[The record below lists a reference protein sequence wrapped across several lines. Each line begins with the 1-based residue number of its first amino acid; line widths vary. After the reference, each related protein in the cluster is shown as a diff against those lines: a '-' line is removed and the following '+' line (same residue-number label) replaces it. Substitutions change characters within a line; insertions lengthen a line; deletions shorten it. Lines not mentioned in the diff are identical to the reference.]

1 MSTPADAR
9 RLRLLELLV
18 QADESYTVD
27 ELGDLLKCDGRTIR
41 RDLDHLHELLQNC
54 NGIEVRRGRA
64 MVARTGYSPGYFTD
78 QLEKNQIA
86 KQQIAG
92 AVLNLI
98 RDGQAAALTAGST
111 TFEVAREIRRRSIEA
126 LPPANLIVF
135 TNSVPSLLQLIAADI
150 STGVLGEI
158 YNDDD
163 CAFHAPEYRSAF
175 QPEVAIVG
183 ASGLTLNAAAG
194 TIELYSHRAEEA
206 AFLKQLLNTV
216 PEVILAV
223 DSHKIGRRHPWS
235 FGGSTLHNKRVRL
248 VTDDIS
254 DAMQEEIDL
263 LTERLRGVGIQFNT
277 VCAHREG
284 AKVTPAVVTA

>member
-1 MSTPADAR
+1 MSAPADAR

-18 QADESYTVD
+18 QADESYSVD

-41 RDLDHLHELLQNC
+41 RDLDHLHDLLQNC

-78 QLEKNQIA
+78 QLEKNQAA
-86 KQQIAG
+86 KQQIAR
-92 AVLNLI
+92 AVLDHV

-111 TFEVAREIRRRSIEA
+111 TFEVAREIRRRSIEGV
-126 LPPANLIVF
+126 PPGNLIVF
-135 TNSVPSLLQLIAADI
+135 TNSVPSLLQLVAADI

-175 QPEVAIVG
+175 QPEIAIVG
-183 ASGLTLNAAAG
+183 ASGLTVNAAAG

-206 AFLKQLLNTV
+206 AFLRQLIHSV
-216 PEVILAV
+216 PEIILAV

-235 FGGSTLHNKRVRL
+235 FGGPSLHNKRVLL
-248 VTDDIS
+248 VTEDMATDLQ
-254 DAMQEEIDL
+254 DEIDL
-263 LTERLRGVGIQFNT
+263 LTERLRGYGTQFKA
-277 VCAHREG
+277 VCAHE
-284 AKVTPAVVTA
+284 AASN